1 MGYIYL
7 YIYNIEADE
16 IYIVN
21 EGMKNIQQSL
31 SMFEHMTLSV
41 VKFIQEV
48 VVLVPAHQ
56 LLRAKMLNYIIFL
69 TLY

>member
-1 MGYIYL
+1 
-7 YIYNIEADE
+7 
-16 IYIVN
+16 
-21 EGMKNIQQSL
+21 MKNIQQSL

-56 LLRAKMLNYIIFL
+56 LLRAKTLNYIIFV